1 MKDRREWS
9 RSTLRRMIKITRML
23 SHQARTPNKELD
35 LHLSI
40 HKVSRRL
47 KVGKVSPKDL
57 DQTLKW
63 LTRLRAVK
71 AFIKMEEAQL
81 NKNNKR
87 RPN

>member
-1 MKDRREWS
+1 
-9 RSTLRRMIKITRML
+9 ML
-23 SHQARTPNKELD
+23 SHQARLPNKELD

-40 HKVSRRL
+40 HKVSQHL
-47 KVGKVSPKDL
+47 KVGKMSPKDL
-57 DQTLKW
+57 DQTPKW
-63 LTRLRAVK
+63 LARLLAVK